1 MTSADYHALLAR
13 QEAMHLRRSLLTAP
27 AAPAPGRPSTR
38 SGGPAAVADPYTG
51 GGHDSAHDQ
60 WLITRRL
67 PLVLPLDRLIA
78 HLYDAMFERH
88 PYLRALFPDAMD
100 FQRAHLER
108 AFRYLVENLHR
119 PALVTAYCAA
129 LGRDHRRL
137 GVRPAHLA
145 VFEEAL
151 AQGLRRSAGAGW
163 TPELEAAWLRML
175 RCGVAA
181 MVAGAQAA
189 AGEPTH
195 WNAEVTGHRVHH
207 TATGG
212 TVAVLRV
219 RPSEPYSHR
228 AGQYASLQS
237 PLLPQT
243 WRPYAL
249 ADAPRPDGELEFHV
263 RAAGAGGVGEALAL
277 HTRTGDALRLG
288 PARGT
293 MTLDDADLAERDV
306 LAVAA
311 GTGWATAK
319 ALLEDLATRR
329 IPGRA
334 AHLLLVGARTRGDLY
349 DAQALERLEARCP
362 WLRVTCA
369 APGEDLPLHRGW
381 AECTAYVS
389 GPPSVVEDVLRTLTG
404 RGLPAHRVHRDPR
417 PPKRTRD
424 LGSHAPGPLRPVTAD
439 PHPVPGGPGS
449 RAPADGVPPSG
460 FRPGP

>member
-1 MTSADYHALLAR
+1 MTTADYHALLAR
-13 QEAMHLRRSLLTAP
+13 QEAMHLRKSLLTAP
-27 AAPAPGRPSTR
+27 AAPAPGRPAPRAGTPS
-38 SGGPAAVADPYTG
+38 AVADPYSG

-60 WLITRRL
+60 WLITRQL

-88 PYLRALFPDAMD
+88 PSLRALFPDSMD

-119 PALVTAYCAA
+119 PVLVTAYCAA

-151 AQGLRRSAGAGW
+151 AQGLRRSAGAAW

-181 MVAGAQAA
+181 MVAGAEAA

-207 TATGG
+207 TGGG

-219 RPSEPYSHR
+219 RPSEPYAHR

-237 PLLPQT
+237 PMLPQT

-277 HTRTGDALRLG
+277 HTRPGDTLRLG

-319 ALLEDLATRR
+319 ALLEDLAARR
-329 IPGRA
+329 VPGRA

-369 APGEDLPLHRGW
+369 APGEELPFHRGW
-381 AECTAYVS
+381 ADCTAYVG
-389 GPPSVVEDVLRTLTG
+389 GPPSVVEEVLRTLTG
-404 RGLPAHRVHRDPR
+404 HGLPAHRVHRDPR
-417 PPKRTRD
+417 PPKRTRPPGPHARVP
-424 LGSHAPGPLRPVTAD
+424 LRPATEGPGSHAPL
-439 PHPVPGGPGS
+439 
-449 RAPADGVPPSG
+449 DGVPSAG
-460 FRPGP
+460 LRPGT